1 MDSAIFAV
9 TVTFLEDA
17 RLTHT
22 GARFTCRERLH
33 MVRRGTSGARNRPDK
48 DGTHRAA
55 FDKNKKRI
63 YATQTVCALCGRP
76 VDFSLKFPHP
86 MSATIDHIVPVSKGG
101 HPSDIDNLQL
111 AHLSCNRAKADKT
124 AKIVFLADDKA
135 ISNRILPQSM
145 NWSEYRSK

>member
-1 MDSAIFAV
+1 MDSVTYEV
-9 TVTFLEDA
+9 TVTFQANA
-17 RLTHT
+17 RLTHI
-22 GARFTCRERLH
+22 GARFTCQERLH
-33 MVRRGTSGARNRPDK
+33 MARRGTSGARNRPDK

>member
-1 MDSAIFAV
+1 MPGLHTLAQGLLVEKDN
-9 TVTFLEDA
+9 TWLEEVPLVLETDQIKTEHIEQHSI
-17 RLTHT
+17 RI
-22 GARFTCRERLH
+22 
-33 MVRRGTSGARNRPDK
+33 
-48 DGTHRAA
+48 
-55 FDKNKKRI
+55 KKRI